1 MNERILAA
9 LVDAS
14 NLGIP
19 KPNGGSDS
27 GFIAS
32 VLLPVYFWAGV
43 VAVIVI
49 VVAGFMYTTSGGDPS
64 KLTRAKNAILGA
76 VIGLIFVLMAFVV
89 TSIVLGTFK

>member
-1 MNERILAA
+1 MNERIIAA

-14 NLGIP
+14 SLGIP